1 MLLLPALHYSLA
13 PSLSF
18 TNAITAIATTSVGAI
33 VVIVVVKVEVSTRHA
48 AMPMV
53 AADATMNSTST
64 LSRTLQCFIKI

>member
-18 TNAITAIATTSVGAI
+18 TNAITAIATTSAGAI
-33 VVIVVVKVEVSTRHA
+33 VVLVGLMLEVSARHA
-48 AMPMV
+48 AMTMV
-53 AADATMNSTST
+53 ATDVTMNSTST